1 VLVPR
6 ILGTIMYNCTE
17 CYCMSVDAQYSCSL
31 PLGMC
36 GAVSFVWSVLQTLG
50 TKYST
55 LSI

>member
-1 VLVPR
+1 
-6 ILGTIMYNCTE
+6 
-17 CYCMSVDAQYSCSL
+17 MSVDAQYSCSL

-50 TKYST
+50 TKHST